1 MKPLLLALLLSLLFP
16 LQAGQEN
23 LLERGRRIYLD
34 SCASC
39 HGISGRCDGL
49 VAANLFV
56 KPRDF
61 TLGRYKIKST
71 ADGELPLHEDLY
83 TTIGFG
89 MGQRN
94 SMPAWAAMSS
104 GDRQAV
110 LAYIKSLYPRFAEE
124 ADAALKIIPLPLI
137 EPLITS
143 ETIRRGQKLY
153 DDLECWK
160 CHGYDGSGNGPSSAA
175 LVDGKGNKIS
185 PPDLSKPWLFIRGSS
200 RMDLYQTI
208 NIGIAGSAM
217 PSLND
222 IIADE
227 MIWDLVDFLYHE
239 FVHIGELAPR

>member
-23 LLERGRRIYLD
+23 LLEQGRRIYLD

-39 HGISGRCDGL
+39 HGISGRGDGL
-49 VAANLFV
+49 VAANLYV

-61 TLGRYKIKST
+61 TQGRYKIKST

-94 SMPAWAAMSS
+94 SMPAWAGMSS

-110 LAYIKSLYPRFAEE
+110 LAYIKSLYPRFAEQAGE
-124 ADAALKIIPLPLI
+124 PLKIIPLPTI
-137 EPLITS
+137 EPPITS
-143 ETIRRGQKLY
+143 MTIRRGRKLY

-160 CHGYDGSGNGPSSAA
+160 CHGQDGYGDGPSTAA
-175 LVDGKGNKIS
+175 LVDEKGNKIK

-227 MIWDLVDFLYHE
+227 MIWDLVDYLYHE
-239 FVHIGELAPR
+239 FVQAGEVAPR

>member
-1 MKPLLLALLLSLLFP
+1 MKKLIVPSLLI
-16 LQAGQEN
+16 LLISGITGQDDT
-23 LLERGRRIYLD
+23 LERGRRVYLE

-39 HGISGRCDGL
+39 HGISGQGDGI
-49 VAANLFV
+49 AAYNLFV

-83 TTIGFG
+83 TTIGLG

-94 SMPAWAAMSS
+94 SMPAWAGMSS
-104 GDRQAV
+104 TDREAV

-124 ADAALKIIPLPLI
+124 ADEAKKIIPLPNI
-137 EPLITS
+137 EPPITL
-143 ETIRRGQKLY
+143 ETIRRGRGLY

-160 CHGYDGSGNGPSSAA
+160 CHGQSGYGDGPSSAA
-175 LVDGKGNKIS
+175 LVDEKGNRIK
-185 PPDLSKPWLFIRGSS
+185 PPDLSKPWLYIKGSS

-208 NIGIAGSAM
+208 NTGIAGSAM
-217 PSLND
+217 PTLHE
-222 IIADE
+222 IIPDE

-239 FVHIGELAPR
+239 FVQAGEMAPR